1 MTELSTSAVW
11 LVIVGAGVVTYLL
24 RVSFLLGIDYVDGF
38 PPAVE
43 RVLPFF
49 PIAILSALI
58 VPNLLL
64 VDGGLSIGVDNP
76 HLIAG
81 LVALGVAWYVEN
93 MLATVSAGMATLWIL
108 LWLGFG

>member
-1 MTELSTSAVW
+1 VTELSTSAVW

-38 PPAVE
+38 PPVVE

-64 VDGGLSIGVDNP
+64 IDGGLSIGAANP
-76 HLIAG
+76 HLLAG
-81 LVALGVAWYVEN
+81 LVALVVAWYVEN
-93 MLATVSAGMATLWIL
+93 MLATVSAGMITLWVL

>member
-1 MTELSTSAVW
+1 VTELSTSEVW

-24 RVSFLLGIDYVDGF
+24 RVSFLLGIDYVEGF
-38 PPAVE
+38 PPAIE

-64 VDGGLSIGVDNP
+64 VDGGLSIGVGNP
-76 HLIAG
+76 HLFAG
-81 LVALGVAWYVEN
+81 LVGFAAAWYFDN
-93 MLATVSAGMATLWIL
+93 MLVTVSAGMATLWLL
-108 LWLGFG
+108 LWLGMG